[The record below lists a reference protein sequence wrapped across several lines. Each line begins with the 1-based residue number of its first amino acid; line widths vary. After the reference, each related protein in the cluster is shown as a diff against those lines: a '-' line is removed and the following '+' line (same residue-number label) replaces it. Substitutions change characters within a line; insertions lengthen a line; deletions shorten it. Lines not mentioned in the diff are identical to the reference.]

1 MILNSSKQIKI
12 GAIISYGTIVFHIV
26 AGLIYTPWLLSQ
38 IGQSDYG
45 LYTLATSLITM
56 FVMDFGLGAAISRYV
71 SRYRAQNSQVAVDN
85 FLGMIYKLYMLI
97 DAVIFIVLLIIFFML
112 DKVYVNLSA
121 TELEKFKVLYII
133 VALFSVISFPFSNL
147 NGVLTSYEKFIVLKL
162 CDFFNKAL
170 NIFLVVIALML
181 GWGVYALVSVNAIVG
196 LLTIIFKLF
205 VIKSKTPVK
214 VNFKFFDKSMLKEI
228 FGFSMWTT
236 VGNVLQRLI
245 LGISPSIIAAV
256 CAAGSAEVAIFGLA
270 STVEGYIYTFA
281 TAINGMFMP
290 RISKIIVDGKKDT
303 ELMPLM
309 IKVGRIQ
316 LMLIGLVSVGFLAL
330 GKSFIV
336 DIWNKP
342 DFEQSY
348 YCAVLLLLPNMLYLP
363 MQIANTTLVVENKV
377 KIQAQVFMVM
387 SAVNVVLSLIFSHFW
402 GAIGA
407 ALAVFIAYLVRVI
420 LMIVVYQKKMDL
432 NMVKFFKDV
441 FLSMSPY
448 LVITFLVGFAMEQL
462 NPFSHGLLR
471 FAING
476 VVLVGCFGV
485 LMLVKGFNQYERNLV
500 LGIFKRVGKILKINK
515 STE

>member
-1 MILNSSKQIKI
+1 MNSSKQIKI

-45 LYTLATSLITM
+45 LYTLATSLITL

-71 SRYRAQNSQVAVDN
+71 SRYRAQNNQQAVND
-85 FLGMIYKLYMLI
+85 FLGMIYKLYMLV
-97 DAVIFIVLLIIFFML
+97 DAVIFLVLLVYFFL
-112 DKVYVNLSA
+112 IDKVYVNLSP
-121 TELEKFKVLYII
+121 EEIEKFKIIYII
-133 VALFSVISFPFSNL
+133 TATFSVVSFPFSNL
-147 NGVLTSYEKFIVLKL
+147 NGVLTAYEKFIALKL
-162 CDFFNKAL
+162 CDFFNKVL
-170 NIFLVVIALML
+170 NIFLVVIALL
-181 GWGVYALVSVNAIVG
+181 FGWGVYALVSVHAIVG
-196 LLTIIFKLF
+196 LMTIAVKLLI
-205 VIKSKTPVK
+205 IKQKTPAR

-236 VGNVLQRLI
+236 VGNLLQRLI

-256 CAAGSAEVAIFGLA
+256 CAAGSVEVAIFGLA
-270 STVEGYIYTFA
+270 STVEGYVYTFA

-309 IKVGRIQ
+309 VKVGRIQ
-316 LMLIGLVSVGFLAL
+316 LMLVGLVSVGFLAL

-342 DFEQSY
+342 DFVQSY
-348 YCAVLLLLPNMLYLP
+348 YCAALLLLPNMLYLP

-377 KIQAQVFMVM
+377 KIQAQVFMAM
-387 SAVNVVLSLIFSHFW
+387 SVVNIVLSLVLSHYW

-407 ALAVFIAYLVRVI
+407 ALAVFVAYVVRVV
-420 LMIVVYQKKMDL
+420 LMIIVYQKQMNL
-432 NMVKFFKDV
+432 NMVKFIKDV
-441 FLSMSPY
+441 FLNMSPY
-448 LVITFLVGFAMEQL
+448 LILTFVAGFAMEKF
-462 NPFSHGLLR
+462 NPLPHGFLR

-476 VVLVGCFGV
+476 AVLVGCFGV

-500 LGIFKRVGKILKINK
+500 SSVFKKLLRK
-515 STE
+515 

>member
-1 MILNSSKQIKI
+1 MNSSQQIKF

-26 AGLIYTPWLLSQ
+26 AGLIYTPWLISQ

-45 LYTLATSLITM
+45 LYTLATSLITL

-71 SRYRAQNSQVAVDN
+71 SRYKAQNNQLAVNN
-85 FLGMIYKLYMLI
+85 FLGMIYKLYMI
-97 DAVIFIVLLIIFFML
+97 VDAAILLVLVGYFFLL
-112 DKVYVNLSA
+112 DKFYVNLSVE
-121 TELEKFKVLYII
+121 ELEKFKIIYII
-133 VALFSVISFPFSNL
+133 IATFSVISFPFSNL
-147 NGVLTSYEKFIVLKL
+147 NGILTAYENFIVLKL

-170 NIFLVVIALML
+170 NIALVVIALMF
-181 GWGVYALVSVNAIVG
+181 GWGVYALVSVHAIVG
-196 LLTIIFKLF
+196 LLTIAVKLL
-205 VIKSKTPVK
+205 VIKQKTPVK
-214 VNFKFFDKSMLKEI
+214 VNFKHFDKSMLKEI

-236 VGNVLQRLI
+236 VGNILQRLI

-256 CAAGSAEVAIFGLA
+256 CATGSVEVAIFGLA
-270 STVEGYIYTFA
+270 STVEGYVYTFA

-290 RISKIIVDGKKDT
+290 KISKIIVDGKKDT
-303 ELMPLM
+303 DLMPLM
-309 IKVGRIQ
+309 VKVGRIQ

-336 DIWNKP
+336 DVWDKP
-342 DFEQSY
+342 DFANSY

-377 KIQAQVFMVM
+377 KIQAQVFMAM
-387 SAVNVVLSLIFSHFW
+387 SAVNVALSLFFSHFW

-407 ALAVFIAYLVRVI
+407 ALAVFVAYLVRII

-432 NMVKFFKDV
+432 DMVKFFKDV

-448 LVITFLVGFAMEQL
+448 LIITFLVGFALEQFNL
-462 NPFSHGLLR
+462 LSHGLLR
-471 FAING
+471 FLVNG
-476 VVLVGCFGV
+476 AVLVGCFGV
-485 LMLVKGFNQYERNLV
+485 LMLIKGFNQYERNLV
-500 LGIFKRVGKILKINK
+500 LGIFKKVGKILKINK

>member
-1 MILNSSKQIKI
+1 MNSSKQIKI

-45 LYTLATSLITM
+45 LYTLATSLITL

-71 SRYRAQNSQVAVDN
+71 SRYRAQNNQQAVND
-85 FLGMIYKLYMLI
+85 FLGMIYKLYMI
-97 DAVIFIVLLIIFFML
+97 VDAAIFLVLLVYFFL
-112 DKVYVNLSA
+112 IDKVYVNLSP
-121 TELEKFKVLYII
+121 EEIEKFKIIYII
-133 VALFSVISFPFSNL
+133 TATFSVVSFPFSNL
-147 NGVLTSYEKFIVLKL
+147 NGVLTAYEKFIALKL
-162 CDFFNKAL
+162 CDFFNKVL
-170 NIFLVVIALML
+170 NIFLVVIALL
-181 GWGVYALVSVNAIVG
+181 FGWGVYALVSVHAIVG
-196 LLTIIFKLF
+196 LMTIAVKLLI
-205 VIKSKTPVK
+205 IKQKTPAR

-236 VGNVLQRLI
+236 VGNLLQRLI

-256 CAAGSAEVAIFGLA
+256 CAAGSVEVAIFGLA
-270 STVEGYIYTFA
+270 STVEGYVYTFA

-309 IKVGRIQ
+309 VKVGRIQ
-316 LMLIGLVSVGFLAL
+316 LMLVGLVSVGFLAL

-342 DFEQSY
+342 DFVQSY
-348 YCAVLLLLPNMLYLP
+348 YCAALLLLPNMLYLP

-377 KIQAQVFMVM
+377 KIQAQVFMAM
-387 SAVNVVLSLIFSHFW
+387 SVVNIVLSLILSHYW

-407 ALAVFIAYLVRVI
+407 ALAVFVAYVVRVV
-420 LMIVVYQKKMDL
+420 LMIIVYQKQMNL
-432 NMVKFFKDV
+432 NMVKFIKDV
-441 FLSMSPY
+441 FLNMSPY
-448 LVITFLVGFAMEQL
+448 LILTFVAGFAMEKF
-462 NPFSHGLLR
+462 NPLPHGFLR

-476 VVLVGCFGV
+476 AVLVGCFGV

-500 LGIFKRVGKILKINK
+500 SGVFKKLLRK
-515 STE
+515 

>member
-1 MILNSSKQIKI
+1 MNSSKQIKI
-12 GAIISYGTIVFHIV
+12 GAVISYGTIVFHIV
-26 AGLIYTPWLLSQ
+26 AGLIYTPWLLTQ

-45 LYTLATSLITM
+45 LYTLATSLITL

-71 SRYRAQNSQVAVDN
+71 SRYRAQNNQQAVND
-85 FLGMIYKLYMLI
+85 FLGMIYKLYMI
-97 DAVIFIVLLIIFFML
+97 VDAAIFLVLLIYFFL
-112 DKVYVNLSA
+112 IDKVYVNLS
-121 TELEKFKVLYII
+121 TEELEKFKIIYII
-133 VALFSVISFPFSNL
+133 TATFSVVSFPFSNL
-147 NGVLTSYEKFIVLKL
+147 NGILTAYEKFIALKL

-170 NIFLVVIALML
+170 NIVLVVIALML
-181 GWGVYALVSVNAIVG
+181 GWGVYALVSVHAIVG
-196 LLTIIFKLF
+196 LMTIAVKLLI
-205 VIKSKTPVK
+205 IKQKTPAR
-214 VNFKFFDKSMLKEI
+214 VNFKFFEKSMLKEI

-236 VGNVLQRLI
+236 VGNILQRLI

-256 CAAGSAEVAIFGLA
+256 CAAGSVEVAIFGLA
-270 STVEGYIYTFA
+270 STVEGYVYTFA

-309 IKVGRIQ
+309 VKVGRIQ
-316 LMLIGLVSVGFLAL
+316 LMLVGLVSVGFLAL

-342 DFEQSY
+342 DFVQSY
-348 YCAVLLLLPNMLYLP
+348 YCAALLLLPNMLYLP

-387 SAVNVVLSLIFSHFW
+387 SAVNVALSLVFSHFW

-407 ALAVFIAYLVRVI
+407 ALAVFVAYVVRVV
-420 LMIVVYQKKMDL
+420 LMIIVYQKKMNL
-432 NMVKFFKDV
+432 NMVKFIKDV
-441 FLSMSPY
+441 FLNMSPY
-448 LVITFLVGFAMEQL
+448 LILTFVAGFAMENF
-462 NPFSHGLLR
+462 NPLPHGFLR

-485 LMLVKGFNQYERNLV
+485 LMLVKGFNQYERNLIS
-500 LGIFKRVGKILKINK
+500 GIFKKLLRK
-515 STE
+515 

>member
-1 MILNSSKQIKI
+1 MNSSKQIKI

-71 SRYRAQNSQVAVDN
+71 SRYRAQNSQQSVDN

-97 DAVIFIVLLIIFFML
+97 DAVIFIVLLVIFFLL
-112 DKVYVNLSA
+112 DTVYVNLSA
-121 TELEKFKVLYII
+121 SELEKFKILYVI

-147 NGVLTSYEKFIVLKL
+147 NGILTSYEKFIILKL

-170 NIFLVVIALML
+170 NILLVVIALFL

-196 LLTIIFKLF
+196 LLTIAFKLI

-214 VNFKFFDKSMLKEI
+214 VNLRFFDKSMLKEI

-236 VGNVLQRLI
+236 VGNILQRLV

-270 STVEGYIYTFA
+270 STVEGYVYTFA

-309 IKVGRIQ
+309 VKVGRIQ

-377 KIQAQVFMVM
+377 KIQAQVFMAM
-387 SAVNVVLSLIFSHFW
+387 SAVNVALSLIFSHFW

-407 ALAVFIAYLVRVI
+407 ALAVFIAYVVRVV
-420 LMIVVYQKKMDL
+420 LMIIVYQKKMNLD
-432 NMVKFFKDV
+432 MIKFVKDV
-441 FLSMSPY
+441 FLNMSPY
-448 LVITFLVGFAMEQL
+448 LILTFVVGVVMEMF
-462 NPFSHGLLR
+462 NPLPHGLLR
-471 FAING
+471 FLING

-485 LMLVKGFNQYERNLV
+485 LMLLKGFNQYERNLV
-500 LGIFKRVGKILKINK
+500 TGVFKKLLRK
-515 STE
+515 

>member
-1 MILNSSKQIKI
+1 MNSSKQIKI

-71 SRYRAQNSQVAVDN
+71 SRYRAQNSQQSVDN

-97 DAVIFIVLLIIFFML
+97 DAVIFIVLLVIFFML
-112 DKVYVNLSA
+112 DTVYVNLSA

-133 VALFSVISFPFSNL
+133 VALFSVVSFPFSNL
-147 NGVLTSYEKFIVLKL
+147 NGILTSYEKFIILKL

-170 NIFLVVIALML
+170 NIFLVVIALFL

-196 LLTIIFKLF
+196 LLTIVFKLI

-214 VNFKFFDKSMLKEI
+214 VNLRFFDKSMLKEI

-236 VGNVLQRLI
+236 VGNILQRLV

-270 STVEGYIYTFA
+270 STVEGYVYTFA

-309 IKVGRIQ
+309 VKVGRIQ
-316 LMLIGLVSVGFLAL
+316 LMLI
-330 GKSFIV
+330 
-336 DIWNKP
+336 
-342 DFEQSY
+342 
-348 YCAVLLLLPNMLYLP
+348 
-363 MQIANTTLVVENKV
+363 
-377 KIQAQVFMVM
+377 AQ
-387 SAVNVVLSLIFSHFW
+387 
-402 GAIGA
+402 
-407 ALAVFIAYLVRVI
+407 
-420 LMIVVYQKKMDL
+420 K
-432 NMVKFFKDV
+432 
-441 FLSMSPY
+441 
-448 LVITFLVGFAMEQL
+448 
-462 NPFSHGLLR
+462 
-471 FAING
+471 
-476 VVLVGCFGV
+476 
-485 LMLVKGFNQYERNLV
+485 
-500 LGIFKRVGKILKINK
+500 
-515 STE
+515 

>member
-1 MILNSSKQIKI
+1 MNSSKQIKV

-26 AGLIYTPWLLSQ
+26 AGLIYTPWLLTQ

-45 LYTLATSLITM
+45 LYTLATSLITL

-71 SRYRAQNSQVAVDN
+71 SRYRAQNNQQAVND
-85 FLGMIYKLYMLI
+85 FLGMIYKLYMLV
-97 DAVIFIVLLIIFFML
+97 DAVIFLVLLVYFFL
-112 DKVYVNLSA
+112 IDKVYVNLSA
-121 TELEKFKVLYII
+121 EELEKFKIIYII
-133 VALFSVISFPFSNL
+133 IATFSVVSFPFSNL
-147 NGVLTSYEKFIVLKL
+147 NGILTAYEKFIVLKL

-170 NIFLVVIALML
+170 NIILVVIALML
-181 GWGVYALVSVNAIVG
+181 GWGVYALVSVHAIVG
-196 LLTIIFKLF
+196 LMTIAVKLLI
-205 VIKSKTPVK
+205 IKQKTPAK
-214 VNFKFFDKSMLKEI
+214 VNFKFFEKSMLKEI

-236 VGNVLQRLI
+236 VGNILQRLI

-256 CAAGSAEVAIFGLA
+256 CAAGSVEVAIFGLA
-270 STVEGYIYTFA
+270 STVEGYVYTFA

-290 RISKIIVDGKKDT
+290 RISKIIVDGKKET

-309 IKVGRIQ
+309 VKVGRIQ

-342 DFEQSY
+342 DFVQSY
-348 YCAVLLLLPNMLYLP
+348 YCAALLLLPNMLYLP

-387 SAVNVVLSLIFSHFW
+387 SAVNVALSLVFSHFW

-407 ALAVFIAYLVRVI
+407 ALAVFVAYVVRVV
-420 LMIVVYQKKMDL
+420 LMIIVYQKKMNLD
-432 NMVKFFKDV
+432 MVKFIKDV
-441 FLSMSPY
+441 FLNMSPY
-448 LVITFLVGFAMEQL
+448 LILTFVAGFVMENY
-462 NPFSHGLLR
+462 NPLPHGFLR

-476 VVLVGCFGV
+476 AVLVGCFGM

-500 LGIFKRVGKILKINK
+500 TGIFKKLLRK
-515 STE
+515 

>member
-1 MILNSSKQIKI
+1 MNSSQQIKF

-71 SRYRAQNSQVAVDN
+71 SRYRAQNNQLAVNN

-97 DAVIFIVLLIIFFML
+97 DAVIFIVLLVVFFLL
-112 DKVYVNLSA
+112 DTVYVNLSA
-121 TELEKFKVLYII
+121 TELEKFKVLFII
-133 VALFSVISFPFSNL
+133 VALFSVVSFPFSNL
-147 NGVLTSYEKFIVLKL
+147 NGILTSYEKFVVLKL

-170 NIFLVVIALML
+170 NILLVVIALLL

-196 LLTIIFKLF
+196 LLTIAFKLL
-205 VIKSKTPVK
+205 VIKQKTPVK
-214 VNFKFFDKSMLKEI
+214 VNFRFFDKTMLKEI

-236 VGNVLQRLI
+236 VGNILQRLI

-256 CAAGSAEVAIFGLA
+256 CAAGSAEVAVFGLA
-270 STVEGYIYTFA
+270 STVEGYVYTFA

-303 ELMPLM
+303 ELLPLM
-309 IKVGRIQ
+309 VKVGRIQ

-342 DFEQSY
+342 DFAQSY
-348 YCAVLLLLPNMLYLP
+348 YCAVLLLVPNMFYLP

-407 ALAVFIAYLVRVI
+407 SLAVFIAYIVRVL
-420 LMIVVYQKKMDL
+420 LMIVVYQKKMNL

-448 LVITFLVGFAMEQL
+448 LVITLLVGLAMENF
-462 NPFSHGLLR
+462 NPLPHGLLR
-471 FAING
+471 FLING
-476 VVLVGCFGV
+476 AVLVGCFGI
-485 LMLVKGFNQYERNLV
+485 LMLVKGFNEYERNLV
-500 LGIFKRVGKILKINK
+500 LGVIKKLLRKLKIIK
-515 STE
+515 SAE

>member
-1 MILNSSKQIKI
+1 MNSSKQIKI

-71 SRYRAQNSQVAVDN
+71 SRYRAQNSQQSVDN

-97 DAVIFIVLLIIFFML
+97 DAVIFIVLLVIFFLL
-112 DKVYVNLSA
+112 DTVYVNLSA
-121 TELEKFKVLYII
+121 LELEKFKILYVI

-147 NGVLTSYEKFIVLKL
+147 NGILTSYEKFIILKL

-170 NIFLVVIALML
+170 NILLVVIALLL

-196 LLTIIFKLF
+196 LLTIVFKLI

-214 VNFKFFDKSMLKEI
+214 VNLKFFDKSMLKEI

-236 VGNVLQRLI
+236 VGNILQRLV

-270 STVEGYIYTFA
+270 STVEGYVYTFA

-309 IKVGRIQ
+309 VKVGRIQ

-377 KIQAQVFMVM
+377 KIQAQVFMAM
-387 SAVNVVLSLIFSHFW
+387 SVVNVALSLVFSHFF

-407 ALAVFIAYLVRVI
+407 ALAVFIAYVVRVV
-420 LMIVVYQKKMDL
+420 LMIIVYQKKMNLD
-432 NMVKFFKDV
+432 MMKFVKDV
-441 FLSMSPY
+441 FLNMSPY
-448 LVITFLVGFAMEQL
+448 LILTFVVGFVMEMF
-462 NPFSHGLLR
+462 NPLPHGLLR
-471 FAING
+471 FLING
-476 VVLVGCFGV
+476 GVLVGCFGV
-485 LMLVKGFNQYERNLV
+485 LMLLKGFNQYERNLV
-500 LGIFKRVGKILKINK
+500 TGVFKKLLRK
-515 STE
+515 

>member
-1 MILNSSKQIKI
+1 MGLNSSKQIKI
-12 GAIISYGTIVFHIV
+12 GAIISYGTIAFHII

-71 SRYRAQNSQVAVDN
+71 SRYRAQNDQKAVND

-97 DAVIFIVLLIIFFML
+97 DALIFIVLLVVFFLL
-112 DKVYVNLSA
+112 DTVYVNLSPE
-121 TELEKFKVLYII
+121 ELEKFKILFII

-170 NIFLVVIALML
+170 NIVLVVIALMF
-181 GWGVYALVSVNAIVG
+181 GWGVYALVLVHAVVG
-196 LLTIIFKLF
+196 LMTIVFKLLI
-205 VIKSKTPVK
+205 IKQKTPVK

-236 VGNVLQRLI
+236 VGNLLQRLI

-256 CAAGSAEVAIFGLA
+256 CATGSVEVAIFGLA

-316 LMLIGLVSVGFLAL
+316 LILIGMVSVGFLAL

-342 DFEQSY
+342 DFAQSY
-348 YCAVLLLLPNMLYLP
+348 YCAILLLIPNMLYLP

-377 KIQAQVFMVM
+377 KIQAQVFMAM
-387 SAVNVVLSLIFSHFW
+387 SAVNVVLSLIFSHLW
-402 GAIGA
+402 GAVGA
-407 ALAVFIAYLVRVI
+407 ALAVFIAYLVRII
-420 LMIVVYQKKMDL
+420 LMIIVYQKSMNLD
-432 NMVKFFKDV
+432 MVKFVKDV

-448 LVITFLVGFAMEQL
+448 LIITFIVGYAMECF
-462 NPFSHGLLR
+462 NPLQHGLLR

-476 VVLVGCFGV
+476 AVLVGCFGV
-485 LMLVKGFNQYERNLV
+485 LMLVKGFNKYERNL
-500 LGIFKRVGKILKINK
+500 IFGVFNKILRKLKISK
-515 STE
+515 

>member
-1 MILNSSKQIKI
+1 MNSSKQIKV

-97 DAVIFIVLLIIFFML
+97 DAVIFIVLLVIFFML
-112 DKVYVNLSA
+112 DTVYVNLSA
-121 TELEKFKVLYII
+121 AELEKFKVLYII

-147 NGVLTSYEKFIVLKL
+147 NGILTSYEKFIVLKL

-170 NIFLVVIALML
+170 NIVLVVIALLL

-196 LLTIIFKLF
+196 LLTIAFKLI

-214 VNFKFFDKSMLKEI
+214 VNFKYFDKSMLKEI

-236 VGNVLQRLI
+236 VGNILQRLI

-256 CAAGSAEVAIFGLA
+256 CAAGSTEVAIFGLA
-270 STVEGYIYTFA
+270 STVEGYVYTFA

-290 RISKIIVDGKKDT
+290 RISKIIVDGKKET

-309 IKVGRIQ
+309 VKVGRIQ

-342 DFEQSY
+342 DFAQSY

-363 MQIANTTLVVENKV
+363 MQVANTTLVVENKV

-387 SAVNVVLSLIFSHFW
+387 SAVNVVLSLVFSHFW

-407 ALAVFIAYLVRVI
+407 SLAVFIAYLVRVV
-420 LMIVVYQKKMDL
+420 LMIIVYQKQMNL
-432 NMVKFFKDV
+432 NMVKFIKDV
-441 FLSMSPY
+441 FLNMSPY
-448 LVITFLVGFAMEQL
+448 LVLTFVVGFVMEQF
-462 NPFSHGLLR
+462 NPLPHGLLR
-471 FAING
+471 FLING
-476 VVLVGCFGV
+476 AVLVGCFGI
-485 LMLVKGFNQYERNLV
+485 LMLVKGFNQYERNLIT
-500 LGIFKRVGKILKINK
+500 GIFKKLLRK
-515 STE
+515 

>member
-1 MILNSSKQIKI
+1 MNNSKQIKI
-12 GAIISYGTIVFHIV
+12 GAIISYGTIAFHII

-45 LYTLATSLITM
+45 LYTLATSLITL
-56 FVMDFGLGAAISRYV
+56 FVMDFGLGAAVSRFISRF
-71 SRYRAQNSQVAVDN
+71 RAQNNQQAVNN
-85 FLGMIYKLYMLI
+85 FLGMIYKLYLI
-97 DAVIFIVLLIIFFML
+97 VDAVIFLVLLVYFFLL

-121 TELEKFKVLYII
+121 GELEKFKIIYII
-133 VALFSVISFPFSNL
+133 IAVFSVISFPFANL
-147 NGVLTSYEKFIVLKL
+147 NGILTSYEKFIVLKL

-170 NIFLVVIALML
+170 NILLVVIALLL

-196 LLTIIFKLF
+196 LLTIVFKLI

-214 VNFKFFDKSMLKEI
+214 VNFKFFEKSMLKEI

-236 VGNVLQRLI
+236 VGNILQRLI

-256 CAAGSAEVAIFGLA
+256 CAAGSVEVAIFGLA
-270 STVEGYIYTFA
+270 STVEGYVYTFA

-309 IKVGRIQ
+309 VKVGRIQ
-316 LMLIGLVSVGFLAL
+316 LMLVGLVSVGFLAL

-342 DFEQSY
+342 DFVQSY

-407 ALAVFIAYLVRVI
+407 ALAVFIAYVVRVL
-420 LMIVVYQKKMDL
+420 LMIIVYQKQMNLD
-432 NMVKFFKDV
+432 MVTFIKDV

-448 LVITFLVGFAMEQL
+448 FLITFAVGFAMEQF
-462 NPFSHGLLR
+462 NPLPHGLLR
-471 FAING
+471 FLING

-485 LMLVKGFNQYERNLV
+485 LMLLKGFNQYERSLITGV
-500 LGIFKRVGKILKINK
+500 FKKLLRK
-515 STE
+515 

>member
-1 MILNSSKQIKI
+1 MNSSKQIKI
-12 GAIISYGTIVFHIV
+12 GAIISYGTIIFHIV

-45 LYTLATSLITM
+45 LYTLATSLITL

-71 SRYRAQNSQVAVDN
+71 SRYRAQNNQLAVNN
-85 FLGMIYKLYMLI
+85 FLGMIYKLYMVI
-97 DAVIFIVLLIIFFML
+97 DAAIFIVLLVVFFL
-112 DKVYVNLSA
+112 IDKVYVNLSA
-121 TELEKFKVLYII
+121 SELEKFKVLYVI
-133 VALFSVISFPFSNL
+133 VALFSVVSFPFSNL
-147 NGVLTSYEKFIVLKL
+147 NGILTSYEKFIVLKL

-170 NIFLVVIALML
+170 NILLVVIALLL
-181 GWGVYALVSVNAIVG
+181 GWGVYALVSVNALVG
-196 LLTIIFKLF
+196 LLTIAIKLLI
-205 VIKSKTPVK
+205 IKQQTPAR

-236 VGNVLQRLI
+236 VGNLLQRLI
-245 LGISPSIIAAV
+245 LGVSPSIIAAV
-256 CAAGSAEVAIFGLA
+256 CATGSAEVAIFGLA
-270 STVEGYIYTFA
+270 STVEGYVYTFA

-303 ELMPLM
+303 DLMPLM

-342 DFEQSY
+342 DFAQSY

-363 MQIANTTLVVENKV
+363 MQVANTTLVVENKV
-377 KIQAQVFMVM
+377 KIQAQIFMVM
-387 SAVNVVLSLIFSHFW
+387 SVVNVVLSLIFSHFW

-407 ALAVFIAYLVRVI
+407 ALAVFVAYLVRVV
-420 LMIVVYQKKMDL
+420 LMIAVYQKKMDL
-432 NMVKFFKDV
+432 DMIKFFKDV

-448 LVITFLVGFAMEQL
+448 LIITFLVGFAMEQF
-462 NPFSHGLLR
+462 NPLSHGLLR
-471 FAING
+471 FAVNG
-476 VVLVGCFGV
+476 TVLVGCFGV
-485 LMLVKGFNQYERNLV
+485 LMLLKGFNKYERNLV
-500 LGIFKRVGKILKINK
+500 LGIFKKVGKILKINK

>member
-1 MILNSSKQIKI
+1 MNSSKQIKI

-45 LYTLATSLITM
+45 LYTLATSLITL

-71 SRYRAQNSQVAVDN
+71 SRYRAQNNQQAVND
-85 FLGMIYKLYMLI
+85 FLGMIYKLYMI
-97 DAVIFIVLLIIFFML
+97 VDAAIFLVLLVYFFL
-112 DKVYVNLSA
+112 IDKVYVNLSP
-121 TELEKFKVLYII
+121 EEIEKFKIIYII
-133 VALFSVISFPFSNL
+133 TATFSVVSFPFSNL
-147 NGVLTSYEKFIVLKL
+147 NGVLTAYEKFIALKL
-162 CDFFNKAL
+162 CDFFNKVL
-170 NIFLVVIALML
+170 NIFLVVIALL
-181 GWGVYALVSVNAIVG
+181 FGWGVYALVSVHAIVG
-196 LLTIIFKLF
+196 LMTIAVKLLI
-205 VIKSKTPVK
+205 IKQKTPAR

-236 VGNVLQRLI
+236 VGNILQRLI

-256 CAAGSAEVAIFGLA
+256 CAAGSVEVAIFGLA
-270 STVEGYIYTFA
+270 STVEGYVYTFA

-309 IKVGRIQ
+309 VKVGRIQ
-316 LMLIGLVSVGFLAL
+316 LMLVGLVSVGFLAL

-342 DFEQSY
+342 DFVQSY
-348 YCAVLLLLPNMLYLP
+348 YCAALLLLPNMLYLP

-377 KIQAQVFMVM
+377 KIQAQVFMAM
-387 SAVNVVLSLIFSHFW
+387 SVVNIVLSLILSHYW

-407 ALAVFIAYLVRVI
+407 ALAVFVAYVVRVV
-420 LMIVVYQKKMDL
+420 LMIIVYQKQMNL
-432 NMVKFFKDV
+432 NMVKFIKDV
-441 FLSMSPY
+441 FINMSPY
-448 LVITFLVGFAMEQL
+448 LILTFVAGFAMEKF
-462 NPFSHGLLR
+462 NPLPHGFLR

-476 VVLVGCFGV
+476 AVLVGCFGV

-500 LGIFKRVGKILKINK
+500 SGVFKKLLRK
-515 STE
+515 

>member
-1 MILNSSKQIKI
+1 MDLNSSKQIKI

-45 LYTLATSLITM
+45 LYTLATSIITL

-71 SRYRAQNSQVAVDN
+71 SRYRAQNNQKAVND
-85 FLGMIYKLYMLI
+85 FLGMIYKLYMMV
-97 DAVIFIVLLIIFFML
+97 DAVIFTVLLVIFFL
-112 DKVYVNLSA
+112 IDTIYVNLSPA
-121 TELEKFKVLYII
+121 ELEKFKVLYII
-133 VALFSVISFPFSNL
+133 VAMFSVVSFPFSNL
-147 NGVLTSYEKFIVLKL
+147 NGILTSYERFIVLKL

-170 NIFLVVIALML
+170 NIALVVIALML
-181 GWGVYALVSVNAIVG
+181 GWGVYALVSVHAFVG
-196 LLTIIFKLF
+196 LLTIVFKLL
-205 VIKSKTPVK
+205 VIKQKTPVK
-214 VNFKFFDKSMLKEI
+214 VNFSFFDKTMLKEI

-236 VGNVLQRLI
+236 VGNLLQRLI

-256 CAAGSAEVAIFGLA
+256 CATGSIEVAIFGLA
-270 STVEGYIYTFA
+270 STVEGYVYTFA

-309 IKVGRIQ
+309 VKVGRIQ
-316 LMLIGLVSVGFLAL
+316 LILIGLVSVGFLAL

-342 DFEQSY
+342 DFVQSY
-348 YCAVLLLLPNMLYLP
+348 YCAILLLLPNMLYLP

-387 SAVNVVLSLIFSHFW
+387 GVVNVVLSLIFSHFW
-402 GAIGA
+402 GAVGA
-407 ALAVFIAYLVRVI
+407 ALAVFVAYVVRVV
-420 LMIVVYQKKMDL
+420 LMVIVYQKKMDL
-432 NMVKFFKDV
+432 NMVKFIKDV

-448 LVITFLVGFAMEQL
+448 LFITFVVGFVMEQF
-462 NPFSHGLLR
+462 NPLSHGLLR
-471 FAING
+471 FAVNG
-476 VVLVGCFGV
+476 TVLVGCFGI
-485 LMLVKGFNQYERNLV
+485 LMLAKGFNQYERNLV
-500 LGIFKRVGKILKINK
+500 FGIFKKVGKILKINK

>member
-1 MILNSSKQIKI
+1 MVLNSSKQIKI
-12 GAIISYGTIVFHIV
+12 GAIISYGTIVFHII

-45 LYTLATSLITM
+45 LYTLATSLITL

-71 SRYRAQNSQVAVDN
+71 SRYRAQNNQQAVND
-85 FLGMIYKLYMLI
+85 FLGMIYKLYMLV
-97 DAVIFIVLLIIFFML
+97 DTVIFLVLLVYFFFI

-121 TELEKFKVLYII
+121 EELEKFKIIYII
-133 VALFSVISFPFSNL
+133 TATFSVVSFPFSNL
-147 NGVLTSYEKFIVLKL
+147 NGILTAYEKFIALKL
-162 CDFFNKAL
+162 CDFFNKVL
-170 NIFLVVIALML
+170 NIVLVVIALVL
-181 GWGVYALVSVNAIVG
+181 GWGVYALVSVHAIVG
-196 LLTIIFKLF
+196 LMTIAVKLLI
-205 VIKSKTPVK
+205 IKQKTPAR

-236 VGNVLQRLI
+236 VGNLLQRLI

-256 CAAGSAEVAIFGLA
+256 CAAGSVEVAIFGLA
-270 STVEGYIYTFA
+270 STVEGYVYTFA

-309 IKVGRIQ
+309 VRVGRIQ
-316 LMLIGLVSVGFLAL
+316 LMLVGIISVGFLAL

-342 DFEQSY
+342 DFVQSY
-348 YCAVLLLLPNMLYLP
+348 YCAVLLLIPNMLYLP

-377 KIQAQVFMVM
+377 KIQAQIFMVM
-387 SAVNVVLSLIFSHFW
+387 SAVNVVLSLVFSHYW

-407 ALAVFIAYLVRVI
+407 ALAVFIAYVVRVV
-420 LMIVVYQKKMDL
+420 LMIIVYQKQMNL
-432 NMVKFFKDV
+432 NMVKFIKDV

-448 LVITFLVGFAMEQL
+448 LVLTFVIGFAMEQF
-462 NPFSHGLLR
+462 NPLSHGFLR

-476 VVLVGCFGV
+476 AVLVGCFGV

-500 LGIFKRVGKILKINK
+500 TGIFKKLLRK
-515 STE
+515 

>member
-1 MILNSSKQIKI
+1 MNSSQQIKY

-45 LYTLATSLITM
+45 LYTLATSIITL

-71 SRYRAQNSQVAVDN
+71 SRYKAQNNQIAVNN

-97 DAVIFIVLLIIFFML
+97 DAVIFTVLLVVFFLL
-112 DKVYVNLSA
+112 DTVYVNLSVA
-121 TELEKFKVLYII
+121 ELEKFKVLYII
-133 VALFSVISFPFSNL
+133 VALFSVVSFPFSNL
-147 NGVLTSYEKFIVLKL
+147 NGILTSYEKFVVLKL

-170 NIFLVVIALML
+170 NILLVVIALLL

-196 LLTIIFKLF
+196 LLTIVFKLI
-205 VIKSKTPVK
+205 VIKRKTPVK
-214 VNFKFFDKSMLKEI
+214 VNFRFFDKEMLKEI

-236 VGNVLQRLI
+236 VGNLLQRLI

-256 CAAGSAEVAIFGLA
+256 CAAGSVEVAIFGLA
-270 STVEGYIYTFA
+270 STVEGYVYTFA

-309 IKVGRIQ
+309 VKVGRIQ

-336 DIWNKP
+336 DIWDKP
-342 DFEQSY
+342 DFVQSY

-387 SAVNVVLSLIFSHFW
+387 SAVNVALSLVFSHFW
-402 GAIGA
+402 GAVGA
-407 ALAVFIAYLVRVI
+407 ALAVFIAYVVRVV
-420 LMIVVYQKKMDL
+420 LMIVVYQKKMNLD
-432 NMVKFFKDV
+432 MVKFLKDV

-448 LVITFLVGFAMEQL
+448 LIITFAVGFAMEQF
-462 NPFSHGLLR
+462 NPLPHGLLR

-485 LMLVKGFNQYERNLV
+485 LMLLKGFNQYERNLI
-500 LGIFKRVGKILKINK
+500 LGVFKKILRK
-515 STE
+515 

>member
-1 MILNSSKQIKI
+1 MVLNSSKQIKF

-26 AGLIYTPWLLSQ
+26 AGLIYTPWLISQ

-45 LYTLATSLITM
+45 LYTLATSLITL

-71 SRYRAQNSQVAVDN
+71 SRYRAQNNQQAIND
-85 FLGMIYKLYMLI
+85 FLGMMYRLYI
-97 DAVIFIVLLIIFFML
+97 AVDVVIFLVLLAYFFL
-112 DKVYVNLSA
+112 LEKVYVNLSVE
-121 TELEKFKVLYII
+121 ELEKFKVIYII
-133 VALFSVISFPFSNL
+133 TATFSVISFPFSNF
-147 NGVLTSYEKFIVLKL
+147 NGILTSYEKFIILKL

-170 NIFLVVIALML
+170 NIALVVIALMF
-181 GWGVYALVSVNAIVG
+181 GWGVYALVTVHAAVG
-196 LLTIIFKLF
+196 LLTIGFKLI
-205 VIKSKTPVK
+205 VIKTKTPVK
-214 VNFKFFDKSMLKEI
+214 VSFNHFDKSMLKEM

-236 VGNVLQRLI
+236 VGNILQRLI

-256 CAAGSAEVAIFGLA
+256 CAAGSVEVAIFGLA
-270 STVEGYIYTFA
+270 STVEGYVYTFA

-290 RISKIIVDGKKDT
+290 RISKIIVDGKKET

-309 IKVGRIQ
+309 VKVGRIQ
-316 LMLIGLVSVGFLAL
+316 LMLVGLVSVGFLAL

-348 YCAVLLLLPNMLYLP
+348 LCAVFLLLPNMFYLP

-387 SAVNVVLSLIFSHFW
+387 SAVNVALSLVFSHFW

-407 ALAVFIAYLVRVI
+407 SLAVFIAYIVRVA
-420 LMIVVYQKKMDL
+420 LMIIVYQKKMNL

-441 FLSMSPY
+441 FFSMSPY
-448 LVITFLVGFAMEQL
+448 LIITFLVGFAMEQF
-462 NPFSHGLLR
+462 NPLPSGLLR

-476 VVLVGCFGV
+476 AVLVGCFGV
-485 LMLVKGFNQYERNLV
+485 LMLIKGFNQYERNLV
-500 LGIFKRVGKILKINK
+500 LGVFRKFGKLLKINK

>member
-1 MILNSSKQIKI
+1 MNSSKQIKV

-97 DAVIFIVLLIIFFML
+97 DAVIFIVLLVIFFML
-112 DKVYVNLSA
+112 DTVYVNLSA

-147 NGVLTSYEKFIVLKL
+147 NGILTSYEKFIVLKL

-170 NIFLVVIALML
+170 NIVLVVIALLL

-196 LLTIIFKLF
+196 LLTIVFKLL

-214 VNFKFFDKSMLKEI
+214 VNFKYFDKSMLKEI

-236 VGNVLQRLI
+236 VGNILQRLI

-256 CAAGSAEVAIFGLA
+256 CAAGSTEVAIFGLA
-270 STVEGYIYTFA
+270 STVESYVYTFA

-290 RISKIIVDGKKDT
+290 RISKIIVDGKKET

-309 IKVGRIQ
+309 VKVGRIQ

-342 DFEQSY
+342 DFAQSY

-363 MQIANTTLVVENKV
+363 MQVANTTLVVENKV

-387 SAVNVVLSLIFSHFW
+387 SAVNVVLSLVFSHFW

-407 ALAVFIAYLVRVI
+407 SLAVFIAYLVRVV
-420 LMIVVYQKKMDL
+420 LMIIVYQKQMNL
-432 NMVKFFKDV
+432 NMVKFIKDV
-441 FLSMSPY
+441 FLNMSPY
-448 LVITFLVGFAMEQL
+448 LILTFVVGFVMEQF
-462 NPFSHGLLR
+462 NPLSHGLLR
-471 FAING
+471 FLING
-476 VVLVGCFGV
+476 AVLVGCFGI
-485 LMLVKGFNQYERNLV
+485 LMLVKGFNQYERNLIT
-500 LGIFKRVGKILKINK
+500 GIFKKLLRK
-515 STE
+515 

>member
-1 MILNSSKQIKI
+1 MVLNSSKQIKI

-26 AGLIYTPWLLSQ
+26 AGLIYTPWLISQ

-97 DAVIFIVLLIIFFML
+97 DAMIFIVLLIIFFLL

-236 VGNVLQRLI
+236 VGNILQRLI

-377 KIQAQVFMVM
+377 KIQAQVFMAM
-387 SAVNVVLSLIFSHFW
+387 SAVNVALSLIFSHFW

-432 NMVKFFKDV
+432 NMVKFFKEV

-462 NPFSHGLLR
+462 NPLPHGLLR

-500 LGIFKRVGKILKINK
+500 LGIFKKLEKY
-515 STE
+515 

>member
-1 MILNSSKQIKI
+1 MNSSKQIKI

-45 LYTLATSLITM
+45 LYTLATSLITL

-71 SRYRAQNSQVAVDN
+71 SRYRAQNNQQAVND
-85 FLGMIYKLYMLI
+85 FLGMIYKLYMI
-97 DAVIFIVLLIIFFML
+97 VDAVIFLVLLLYFFLL
-112 DKVYVNLSA
+112 DRVYVNLS
-121 TELEKFKVLYII
+121 TEELDKFKIIYII
-133 VALFSVISFPFSNL
+133 IATFSVVSFPFSNL
-147 NGVLTSYEKFIVLKL
+147 NGILTAYEKFIVLKL

-170 NIFLVVIALML
+170 NIVLVVIALML
-181 GWGVYALVSVNAIVG
+181 GWGVYALVSVHAIVG
-196 LLTIIFKLF
+196 LMTIVVKLL
-205 VIKSKTPVK
+205 VIKQKTPAK

-236 VGNVLQRLI
+236 VGNILQRLI

-256 CAAGSAEVAIFGLA
+256 CAAGSVEVAIFGLA
-270 STVEGYIYTFA
+270 STVEGYVYTFA

-290 RISKIIVDGKKDT
+290 RISKIIVDGKKET

-309 IKVGRIQ
+309 VKVGRIQ
-316 LMLIGLVSVGFLAL
+316 LMLVGLVSVGFLAL

-342 DFEQSY
+342 DFVQSY
-348 YCAVLLLLPNMLYLP
+348 YCAALLLLPNMLYLP

-407 ALAVFIAYLVRVI
+407 ALAVFIAYIVRVL
-420 LMIVVYQKKMDL
+420 LMIIVYQKQMNL
-432 NMVKFFKDV
+432 NMVKFIKDV

-448 LVITFLVGFAMEQL
+448 LLLTFAAGFAMEKF
-462 NPFSHGLLR
+462 NPLQHGFLR

-485 LMLVKGFNQYERNLV
+485 LMLLKGFNQYERNLV
-500 LGIFKRVGKILKINK
+500 TGIIKKLLRK
-515 STE
+515 

>member
-1 MILNSSKQIKI
+1 MVLNSSKQIKI
-12 GAIISYGTIVFHIV
+12 GAIISYGTIVFHII

-45 LYTLATSLITM
+45 LYTLATSLITL

-71 SRYRAQNSQVAVDN
+71 SRYRAQNNQQAVND
-85 FLGMIYKLYMLI
+85 FLGMIYKLYMLV
-97 DAVIFIVLLIIFFML
+97 DTVIFLVLLVYFFFI

-121 TELEKFKVLYII
+121 EELEKFKIIYII
-133 VALFSVISFPFSNL
+133 TATFSVVSFPFSNL
-147 NGVLTSYEKFIVLKL
+147 NGILTAYEKFIALKL
-162 CDFFNKAL
+162 CDFFNKVL
-170 NIFLVVIALML
+170 NIVLVVIALVL
-181 GWGVYALVSVNAIVG
+181 GWGVYALVSVHAIVG
-196 LLTIIFKLF
+196 LMTIAVKLLI
-205 VIKSKTPVK
+205 IKQKTPAR

-236 VGNVLQRLI
+236 VGNLLQRLI

-256 CAAGSAEVAIFGLA
+256 CSAGSVEVAIFGLA
-270 STVEGYIYTFA
+270 STVEGYVYTFA

-309 IKVGRIQ
+309 VRVGRIQ
-316 LMLIGLVSVGFLAL
+316 LMLVGVISVGFLAL

-342 DFEQSY
+342 DFVQSY
-348 YCAVLLLLPNMLYLP
+348 YCAVLLLIPNMLYLP

-377 KIQAQVFMVM
+377 KIQAQIFMVM
-387 SAVNVVLSLIFSHFW
+387 SAVNVVLSLVFSHYW

-407 ALAVFIAYLVRVI
+407 SLAVFIAYVVRVV
-420 LMIVVYQKKMDL
+420 LMIIVYQKQMNL
-432 NMVKFFKDV
+432 NMVKFIKDV

-448 LVITFLVGFAMEQL
+448 LVLTFVIGFAMEQF
-462 NPFSHGLLR
+462 NPLSHGFLR
-471 FAING
+471 FTING
-476 VVLVGCFGV
+476 AVLVGCFGG
-485 LMLVKGFNQYERNLV
+485 LMLLKGFNQYERNLV
-500 LGIFKRVGKILKINK
+500 FGLFKKLLRK
-515 STE
+515 

>member
-1 MILNSSKQIKI
+1 MNSSKEIKI

-71 SRYRAQNSQVAVDN
+71 SRYRAQNSQQSVDN

-97 DAVIFIVLLIIFFML
+97 DAVIFIVLLVIFFML
-112 DKVYVNLSA
+112 DTVYVNLSA

-133 VALFSVISFPFSNL
+133 VALFSVVSFPFSNL
-147 NGVLTSYEKFIVLKL
+147 NGILTSYERFIILKL

-170 NIFLVVIALML
+170 NILLVVIALFL
-181 GWGVYALVSVNAIVG
+181 GWGVYALVSVNAVVG
-196 LLTIIFKLF
+196 LLTIAFKLI
-205 VIKSKTPVK
+205 VIKQKTPVK
-214 VNFKFFDKSMLKEI
+214 INFKFFDKTMLKEV

-236 VGNVLQRLI
+236 VGNILQRLI

-256 CAAGSAEVAIFGLA
+256 CAAGSTEVAIFGLA
-270 STVEGYIYTFA
+270 STVEGYVYTFA

-290 RISKIIVDGKKDT
+290 KISKIIVDGKKDT

-309 IKVGRIQ
+309 VKVGRIQ
-316 LMLIGLVSVGFLAL
+316 LILIGLVSVGFLAL

-336 DIWNKP
+336 DVWNKP

-377 KIQAQVFMVM
+377 KIQAQVFIVM
-387 SAVNVVLSLIFSHFW
+387 SVVNVALSLVFSHFW

-407 ALAVFIAYLVRVI
+407 ALAVFVAYLVRVV
-420 LMIVVYQKKMDL
+420 LMVVVYQKKMNL

-448 LVITFLVGFAMEQL
+448 LILTFIVGFAIERF
-462 NPFSHGLLR
+462 NPLPHGLLR

-476 VVLVGCFGV
+476 VVLIACFGC
-485 LMLVKGFNQYERNLV
+485 LMLLRGFNQYERNLV
-500 LGIFKRVGKILKINK
+500 FGVIKKLLRKLKIIK

>member
-1 MILNSSKQIKI
+1 MNSSQQIKF

-71 SRYRAQNSQVAVDN
+71 SRYRAQNSQASVDN

-97 DAVIFIVLLIIFFML
+97 DAVIFVVLLVIFCLL
-112 DKVYVNLSA
+112 DTVYVNLSP
-121 TELEKFKVLYII
+121 TELEKFKVLFII
-133 VALFSVISFPFSNL
+133 VAIFSVVSFPFSNL
-147 NGVLTSYEKFIVLKL
+147 NGILTSYEKFIVLKL

-170 NIFLVVIALML
+170 NIVLVVIALTL

-196 LLTIIFKLF
+196 LLTIAFKLF

-236 VGNVLQRLI
+236 VGNILQRLI

-256 CAAGSAEVAIFGLA
+256 CATGTVEVAIFGLA
-270 STVEGYIYTFA
+270 STVEGYVYTFA

-303 ELMPLM
+303 ELVPLM
-309 IKVGRIQ
+309 VKVGRIQ

-330 GKSFIV
+330 GKSFIIDV
-336 DIWNKP
+336 WDKP
-342 DFEQSY
+342 DFAQSY
-348 YCAVLLLLPNMLYLP
+348 YCAVLLLIPNMFYLP

-387 SAVNVVLSLIFSHFW
+387 GAVNVVLSLIFSHFW
-402 GAIGA
+402 GALGA
-407 ALAVFIAYLVRVI
+407 SLAVFIAYAVRILLMVI
-420 LMIVVYQKKMDL
+420 VYQKKMNL
-432 NMVKFFKDV
+432 NMVKFVKDV
-441 FLSMSPY
+441 FLGMSPY
-448 LVITFLVGFAMEQL
+448 LIITFAVGFAMERF
-462 NPFSHGLLR
+462 NPLPHGLLR
-471 FAING
+471 FLING
-476 VVLVGCFGV
+476 AVLVGCFGV
-485 LMLVKGFNQYERNLV
+485 LMLLKGFNQYEKNLV
-500 LGIFKRVGKILKINK
+500 LGVVKRVLKNK
-515 STE
+515 DN